1 MVAIARAA
9 VQRGDLGLANRLVKE
24 LGMGGLAPAQLWL
37 LTTAYHR
44 VGKERGRQEQGGSGD
59 YHHLLTDM
67 HFVKQVM
74 RAGGW
79 EVKGKT
85 PTGIGCVMA
94 AGGLLQ
100 LSHLPGFVEE
110 VGEALMCKGL

>member
-1 MVAIARAA
+1 M
-9 VQRGDLGLANRLVKE
+9 
-24 LGMGGLAPAQLWL
+24 
-37 LTTAYHR
+37 
-44 VGKERGRQEQGGSGD
+44 S
-59 YHHLLTDM
+59 
-67 HFVKQVM
+67 
-74 RAGGW
+74 AGGW